1 MRAIVWVSTSLL
13 TLPLGGCSSNSD
25 HVTNTPSGGS
35 ASAGSPIDSGSPND
49 SGGPNDSGASTGG
62 ASSSAGSEGG
72 IMPIKGK
79 CDGLAPAG
87 TWENIT
93 PAQLNGAKWCTPDFG
108 KASDSCGDPGFENP
122 KTGTIATYGA
132 HSVALDPNHTGTA
145 YLGTSSL
152 GIWKTLDCG
161 SSWLK
166 SDTGS
171 GSADLDSGR
180 QWTFVVDPVES
191 QVLYTTPGYG
201 KEGLFKSSD
210 GGTNWTQVFPSDL
223 QASLPY
229 GGWVEKI
236 SLDPRDHLHLVIS
249 FHIDCK
255 HAPSGGHACADG
267 SGNDCWACM
276 AETPDG
282 GGSWKP
288 LTHGAQSWSEGDGQ
302 TVLAGSTWLYGAFG
316 GNGASGGIWRTSNAG
331 ASWQQVYTGSASGA
345 ALIAKDGTYYVA
357 GQGGLLHSSDG
368 ISWMPVANSPGGNT
382 VNGAL
387 FIVDTGT
394 TLYASAGQYGGME
407 PSVGW
412 YSSAPDSNPS
422 QWAPAFNFAVMDH
435 GGSTLAYDPDHHL
448 LYSANLTSGLWRVVI
463 P

>member
-1 MRAIVWVSTSLL
+1 MRGIFGVSTVLLAVTLSGCGDSKTASPTQAASGGAGGSLSN
-13 TLPLGGCSSNSD
+13 TGGTSSGGANA
-25 HVTNTPSGGS
+25 SGGS
-35 ASAGSPIDSGSPND
+35 GGSVI
-49 SGGPNDSGASTGG
+49 
-62 ASSSAGSEGG
+62 
-72 IMPIKGK
+72 PIKGK

-87 TWENIT
+87 KWENIT
-93 PAQLNGAKWCTPDFG
+93 PPQLNAAKWCTPDFG
-108 KASDSCGDPGFENP
+108 TAADSCGQPEFQNP
-122 KTGTIATYGA
+122 KTGTTATYGA
-132 HSVALDPNHTGTA
+132 HSVALDPTHTGTA

-161 SSWLK
+161 SSWVK
-166 SDTGS
+166 SNTGA
-171 GSADLDSGR
+171 GGADLDTGR
-180 QWTFVVDPVES
+180 QWTFVVDPQDS

-201 KEGLFKSSD
+201 KEGLFKSTD
-210 GGTNWTQVFPSDL
+210 GGTNWSQMFPSDL
-223 QASLPY
+223 QTSLPY

-249 FHIDCK
+249 FHTDCK
-255 HAPSGGHACADG
+255 NAPSAGHACADG

-288 LTHGAQSWSEGDGQ
+288 LTNSAQSWTEGDGQ
-302 TVLAGSTWLYGAFG
+302 TVLGGSTWLYGAYG
-316 GNGASGGIWRTSNAG
+316 GNGATGGIWRTTNAG
-331 ASWQQVYTGSASGA
+331 ASWEQVYTGSASGA

-368 ISWMPVANSPGGNT
+368 VSWTPVPNSPGGNT

-394 TLYASAGQYGGME
+394 NLYASAGQYGGME
-407 PSVGW
+407 PATGW
-412 YSSAPDSNPS
+412 YSSAPDSDPT
-422 QWAPAFNFAVMDH
+422 QWSPAFDFAAMDH

-448 LYSANLTSGLWRVVI
+448 LYSANLTSGLWRVVV